1 MINFVEISRGSVL
14 VGNDSSKP
22 EVSHWAATFLASQD
36 ALEVM
41 LVSQSVSKGTD
52 RDFTD
57 VTLVSEDTY

>member
-1 MINFVEISRGSVL
+1 MEAVLPPSRMV
-14 VGNDSSKP
+14 
-22 EVSHWAATFLASQD
+22 FLASQS

-41 LVSQSVSKGTD
+41 LVSQSVSKGAD